1 MINYCGVTM
10 SGGLV
15 KRILEEKLARLLK
28 LVEELSL
35 RGLIVASESMNRWVL
50 GKSFSSVV
58 SVKPDGVKVYVPVL
72 EYTRVLDYLSGV
84 GSVEVIAYQRY
95 PLDVPEGFKIFSG
108 GLEDLIKR
116 EIGVKGAIGC
126 DLSLINKRM
135 LDILMGKCVD
145 VSEDLWA
152 IRASKSQSELEA
164 ISRAA
169 EIASRAYLDVIEGI
183 HEGISERELAG
194 EIDRALRRRGSE
206 GYAFPTI
213 VASGPNASYPHAE
226 PSDRVISGGDAVV
239 IDMGAVYMGYVSDM
253 TRVVIGKKIDQEVR
267 KALEA
272 VEEALNNALEKISPG
287 AKASE
292 IDEVARST
300 LEKRGYGKYYI
311 HSTGHGVG
319 VEVHEQP
326 ILSRS
331 SQAILE
337 KGYVVTVEPGIYIP
351 GKLGVR
357 LEELVLVSEKGAAI
371 LTKAPRTITI

>member
-1 MINYCGVTM
+1 MNGEIAR
-10 SGGLV
+10 
-15 KRILEEKLARLLK
+15 KILEDKLARLSR
-28 LVEELSL
+28 LVEGYSL
-35 RGLIVASESMNRWVL
+35 RGLVIASESMNRWVL
-50 GKSFSSVV
+50 GKSFSSLV
-58 SVKPDGVKVYVPVL
+58 SVKPDGVRVYVPVL
-72 EYTRVLDYLSGV
+72 EYTRALDHLSGIE
-84 GSVEVIAYQRY
+84 SIEVIAYQRY
-95 PLDVPEGFKIFSG
+95 PLDVPEGFKVFSG

-116 EIGVKGAIGC
+116 EINVRGAIGC
-126 DLSLINKRM
+126 DLSLLNKRM
-135 LDILMGKCVD
+135 LDIFTGKCVD

-164 ISRAA
+164 ISSAA
-169 EIASRAYLDVIEGI
+169 EIASKAYLDVVESIY
-183 HEGISERELAG
+183 EGISERELAG

-226 PSDRVISGGDAVV
+226 PSNRVVSGGDAVV

-253 TRVVIGKKIDQEVR
+253 TRMLVGKRIDDEAR
-267 KALEA
+267 KALDA
-272 VEEALNNALEKISPG
+272 VEEALNNALEKIYPG

-292 IDEVARST
+292 IDEAARIT

-331 SQAILE
+331 SQATLE

-357 LEELVLVSEKGAAI
+357 LEELVLVSERGANI
-371 LTKAPRTITI
+371 LTKAPRIITI

>member
-1 MINYCGVTM
+1 M

-15 KRILEEKLARLLK
+15 KRILEEKLARLSK

-35 RGLIVASESMNRWVL
+35 KGLIVASESMNRWVL

-58 SVKPDGVKVYVPVL
+58 SVKPDGVRVYVPVL

-95 PLDVPEGFKIFSG
+95 PLDVPEGFKVFSG

-126 DLSLINKRM
+126 DLSLLSKRI
-135 LDILMGKCVD
+135 LDIFVGRCVD

-169 EIASRAYLDVIEGI
+169 EIVSRAYLDVIEGI

-226 PSDRVISGGDAVV
+226 PSDRVISGVDAVV
-239 IDMGAVYMGYVSDM
+239 IDMGAIYMGYVSDM
-253 TRVVIGKKIDQEVR
+253 TRMVIGKKTDQEVR

-292 IDEVARST
+292 IDEAARST

-331 SQAILE
+331 SQATLE

-371 LTKAPRTITI
+371 LTKAPRITTI